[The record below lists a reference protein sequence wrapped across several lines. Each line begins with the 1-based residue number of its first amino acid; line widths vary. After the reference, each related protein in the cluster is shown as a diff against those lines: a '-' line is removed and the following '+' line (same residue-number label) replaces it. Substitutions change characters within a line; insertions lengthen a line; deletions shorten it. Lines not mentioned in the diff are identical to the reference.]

1 MSLNTF
7 GRLNQAQRTGIVLYR
22 LVYHPLLIS
31 TNGSPGLMEIDQPEA
46 WKRSAGQLYI
56 GRDRTMEPRDGKRN
70 EKFEHFKGS

>member
-22 LVYHPLLIS
+22 LGNHPLLIS
-31 TNGSPGLMEIDQPEA
+31 TNGSPGLMEIDQSEA

-56 GRDRTMEPRDGKRN
+56 GRDRTMETRDGKGKK
-70 EKFEHFKGS
+70 KFEHFKGS